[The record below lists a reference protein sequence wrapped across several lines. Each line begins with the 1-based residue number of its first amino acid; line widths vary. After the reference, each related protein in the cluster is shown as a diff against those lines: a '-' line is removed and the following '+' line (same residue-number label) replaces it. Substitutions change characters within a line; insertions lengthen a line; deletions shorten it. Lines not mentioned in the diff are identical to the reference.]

1 MIRSL
6 GKAVEAQ
13 LANREPV
20 MMVSITDA
28 KGSTPRAAGTRMA
41 VTAAQIFGTIGGGH
55 LEFQATLH
63 ARRMLADGR
72 AQDTIELAL
81 GPAMGQCCGG
91 RVGLSLARA
100 DKQTAALIVAD
111 EAEAARAMPLIA
123 LFGAGHVGRALATAL
138 SPLPVRLLWADERP
152 DAFPSEIDDSVEIA
166 SDEWSVV
173 MNRDEPLAAVVVM
186 TYDHGLDFEITEA
199 ALVRTDIDYVGL
211 IGSATKRRRFETW
224 FAKRGGE
231 AGALRRLVS
240 PIGDFGVADKRPEV
254 IAALVAVEIMQRLF
268 PS

>member
-111 EAEAARAMPLIA
+111 EAEEI
-123 LFGAGHVGRALATAL
+123 GRAH
-138 SPLPVRLLWADERP
+138 V
-152 DAFPSEIDDSVEIA
+152 
-166 SDEWSVV
+166 
-173 MNRDEPLAAVVVM
+173 
-186 TYDHGLDFEITEA
+186 
-199 ALVRTDIDYVGL
+199 
-211 IGSATKRRRFETW
+211 
-224 FAKRGGE
+224 
-231 AGALRRLVS
+231 
-240 PIGDFGVADKRPEV
+240 
-254 IAALVAVEIMQRLF
+254 
-268 PS
+268 